1 MTKRA
6 REHKRAYKY
15 EVLMAW
21 WFNRSYIC
29 GDFFNHLNSD
39 RKWHKRTA
47 KRILRQIRLN
57 YKPYYNYLMRELLE
71 MEKEEK

>member
-15 EVLMAW
+15 EVLMACGLS
-21 WFNRSYIC
+21 RSY
-29 GDFFNHLNSD
+29 DFADYFNHLISD

-57 YKPYYNYLMRELLE
+57 NKPYYNCLMRELW
-71 MEKEEK
+71 K

>member
-1 MTKRA
+1 MTNRA

-21 WFNRSYIC
+21 WFSRTCVC
-29 GDFFNHLNSD
+29 GEFLNYFNSD
-39 RKWHKRTA
+39 SKWHKRTA

-57 YKPYYNYLMRELLE
+57 HKPYYNYLMRYFLE
-71 MEKEEK
+71 MKKEKK